1 MSVHPH
7 FQQYFNYSMVFSI
20 QFSCWRI
27 LEYLDNPQYPEKTIN
42 LPTIHS
48 TQRKSSICR
57 QSTVPRENHQ
67 SADNPQYPEK
77 TINLP
82 TIHSTQ
88 RKPSSIIE
96 TKVLLPQE

>member
-1 MSVHPH
+1 
-7 FQQYFNYSMVFSI
+7 
-20 QFSCWRI
+20 
-27 LEYLDNPQYPEKTIN
+27 LENTGIPG
-42 LPTIHS
+42 
-48 TQRKSSICR
+48 

-82 TIHSTQ
+82 TIKSTQ